1 MSFSVSQGRSRSA
14 DVWGDS
20 FSVLRCWKRSL
31 AWTQIQCPT
40 RTKGVLPS
48 EDEIPFKQIKLNCL
62 RSTKASPA
70 RLASTHSATPG
81 EGLHEDIIKLNF
93 HPLGADMCNSQM
105 KNPTTEH
112 NDMVQLRAIF
122 SPQTHPHTRNTT
134 PGQKTA
140 SVNSSSLRI

>member
-1 MSFSVSQGRSRSA
+1 M
-14 DVWGDS
+14 
-20 FSVLRCWKRSL
+20 
-31 AWTQIQCPT
+31 
-40 RTKGVLPS
+40 
-48 EDEIPFKQIKLNCL
+48 PFKQIKLNCL

-93 HPLGADMCNSQM
+93 HPLEADMCNSKM

-122 SPQTHPHTRNTT
+122 FSPNTSTHEKYNTRAEN
-134 PGQKTA
+134 GFSQQKQPEDL
-140 SVNSSSLRI
+140 VKVC